1 MGMRTPGVRPEYAC
15 AIMNMIMR
23 RRGIARVVIIS
34 LVLCLSCLI
43 TYVSISMI
51 AADTTIDFSVDF
63 TAPSVDYAGV
73 DFDSSSERWAIALNG
88 KTVANKNGE
97 VVAPTASTAKM
108 IMALAVME
116 KKPFELGAKGETIT
130 IDADLYERYSW
141 YISHNGS
148 NSKVALGEEISE
160 YDALA
165 AAMVVSSNNMA
176 DGLAIWAFGSLEAYG
191 EYANEMVKRL
201 GAKNTTIGVDA
212 SGFDLSTTSTASD
225 LALIGEKV
233 LENPVL
239 NEIVNLKEIDIPV
252 AGHLTNTNKILGKN
266 GLLGVKTGY
275 IGDES
280 GYCLVSGYKEGDEL
294 ITIAML
300 GAPERQDSFD
310 DTEAIVE
317 KAREAIKTRELV
329 GAGQQVGHYSS
340 WWIGDVAITTN
351 AGISGVAISDVS
363 FDLDMDSNELRL
375 NTNETHYSTSVS
387 VEEFAAK
394 PTLKQRFLHAFG
406 WSAK

>member
-1 MGMRTPGVRPEYAC
+1 
-15 AIMNMIMR
+15 MNMIMR
-23 RRGIARVVIIS
+23 RRGTTRVVIIS
-34 LVLCLSCLI
+34 LALCLSCFI
-43 TYVSISMI
+43 TYVLISMI

-63 TAPSVDYAGV
+63 EAPAVEYSGV

-97 VVAPTASTAKM
+97 AVAPTASTAKM

-116 KKPFELGAKGETIT
+116 KKPFELGTKGETIA
-130 IDADLYERYSW
+130 IDAALYERYSW

-148 NSKVALGEEISE
+148 NSKVVLGEEISE
-160 YDALA
+160 YDALS

-176 DGLAIWAFGSLEAYG
+176 DGLAIWAFGSLEAYS
-191 EYANEMVKRL
+191 EYANEMVKRI

-212 SGFDLSTTSTASD
+212 SGFDMSTVSTASD
-225 LALIGEKV
+225 LALIGQKV
-233 LENPVL
+233 LENPIL

-252 AGHLTNTNKILGKN
+252 AGHLVNTNKILGKN

-280 GYCLVSGYKEGDEL
+280 GYCLVSGYMEGDEL
-294 ITIAML
+294 VTIAML
-300 GAPERQDSFD
+300 GAPERQNSFD
-310 DTEAIVE
+310 DTEAIAA
-317 KAREAIKTRELV
+317 KAKEAIKTRELV
-329 GAGQQVGHYSS
+329 GEGQQVGHYSS
-340 WWIGDVAITTN
+340 WWIGDAAVTTD
-351 AGISGVAISDVS
+351 ASVTGVAVSDIS
-363 FDLDMDSNELRL
+363 FELDMNSNELRL
-375 NTNETHYSTSVS
+375 NTNETHYSVSVS
-387 VEEFAAK
+387 TEEYAEK